1 VDPHTGAHTNT
12 IEGTWTHVKIF
23 LNAYNRKTNYIYS
36 LSEYMFES
44 LCAAR
49 AIDPFTM
56 FLGVITHVDWSLQP
70 ARASQ
75 PSPL

>member
-12 IEGTWTHVKIF
+12 IERTWKHVKVF

-36 LSEYMFES
+36 LSEYIFAS

-49 AIDPFTM
+49 ATDPFTM
-56 FLGVITHVDWSLQP
+56 FLDVITHVDWSLQP